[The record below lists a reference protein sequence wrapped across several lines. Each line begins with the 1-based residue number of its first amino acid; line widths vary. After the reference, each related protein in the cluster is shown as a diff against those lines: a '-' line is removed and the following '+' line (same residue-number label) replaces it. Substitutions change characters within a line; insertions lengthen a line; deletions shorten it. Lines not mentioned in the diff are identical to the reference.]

1 MVAVPLDQAT
11 SLREPNVCSLMNNP
25 EPKDEI
31 ILDTF
36 KRDPEHFAD
45 ALAKT
50 LAQMRASGR
59 YSEQEIQEGLATL
72 LADLRQRAGS
82 PLH

>member
-1 MVAVPLDQAT
+1 
-11 SLREPNVCSLMNNP
+11 MNNLEP
-25 EPKDEI
+25 EDEI

-36 KRDPEHFAD
+36 KRDPEHFVD
-45 ALAKT
+45 AV
-50 LAQMRASGR
+50 AQMTASGR
-59 YSEQEIQEGLATL
+59 YSGRGLATL